1 MSKYTESLINIMQSI
16 AGHGGEVNAQTMCNA
31 IFDKLDGCSTV
42 SCDNCPFNSEN
53 NLQLL
58 SIALDEVKET

>member
-16 AGHGGEVNAQTMCNA
+16 AGHGDDVNAQTMCDT
-31 IFDKLDGCSTV
+31 IYGKLDGCSTV

-53 NLQLL
+53 ELQLL
-58 SIALDEVKET
+58 SIALDGTKKT